1 MGFEIHLLFT
11 GFSFLLTF
19 FIILLLLLW
28 SPLDGEWAVVH
39 VICGAVGIEQAL
51 WRFIF
56 HGAADLSIGR
66 VFIYCFQTPDSLSHL
81 FLLPHHLSKYCADLA
96 GYLVWFV
103 TVSWCLDYFLLCI
116 LRMV

>member
-1 MGFEIHLLFT
+1 MLLGFEIHFPYP

-28 SPLDGEWAVVH
+28 SPLNGEWAVVH

-56 HGAADLSIGR
+56 HGAADLSIGT
-66 VFIYCFQTPDSLSHL
+66 VFSKFFQTLDSQSHH

-116 LRMV
+116 